1 MNKEQLSEAVGGVSE
16 ALLAEAMHFEGTRTR
31 RGWSRGAIVAACAAA
46 VLIVGA
52 AAAGIA
58 SGWRVQTLP
67 ADEYK
72 MGLPEDFHS
81 ENLLIGDLEVGAY
94 PLSEEVQERI
104 RAKGY
109 GFAEPS
115 KEYASVQAVEEE
127 YGIHLLRL
135 ETNGFHEERYVNA
148 ISGEFD
154 PADRPEGGIIVSG
167 GWVDQNAGWYADV
180 HFQLCTTPIAA
191 DELGGGILYGV
202 SRTELLTSRDIRSLG
217 VTAQLAV
224 VRMCSQALDANGDP
238 MPDSEVPPEVVVFFA
253 KDDIAYSI
261 VFGVPTQ
268 EMLLSTEDP
277 ISDVSMYPT
286 EAELVDWVCEKL
298 ETLHY

>member
-16 ALLAEAMHFEGTRTR
+16 ALLDEAMYFEGTRTR
-31 RGWSRGAIVAACAAA
+31 RGWSRGTIVAACVAA
-46 VLIVGA
+46 VLVVSA
-52 AAAGIA
+52 AAAGVA
-58 SGWRVQTLP
+58 NGWRVRVMP
-67 ADEYK
+67 ATEYETN
-72 MGLPEDFHS
+72 LPEDS
-81 ENLLIGDLEVGAY
+81 NAENLLIGDLEVGAY
-94 PLSEEVQERI
+94 PLPEEVRERI
-104 RAKGY
+104 RLRGY
-109 GFAEPS
+109 GFYES
-115 KEYASVQAVEEE
+115 EEYASVAELEAA
-127 YGIHLLRL
+127 YGIRLLRL
-135 ETNGFHEERYVNA
+135 ETNGFHEERYVDA

-202 SRTELLTSRDIRSLG
+202 SQTEMLTSRDIRSLG

-224 VRMCSQALDANGDP
+224 VRMCSEALDANGDS

-261 VFGVPTQ
+261 VFGIPTQ
-268 EMLLSTEDP
+268 EMLLSAENP
-277 ISDVSMYPT
+277 ISEVSMYPK
-286 EAELVDWVCEKL
+286 EAELVDWVCAKL